1 MPNGLRRPIEI
12 QAKYFQAP
20 HYWQGCRRI
29 AHRLIA
35 SLISQLSA
43 DRDGLPLRNQR
54 ADNIGSWREVYR
66 DILNDTEL
74 PLENRNMFLDRLQKE
89 ILGDRVSHRCEFDS
103 RSLGGAEEK
112 KHRAIRP
119 LQRLDGL
126 LMTKLIARCKGRWIL
141 SHLQADR
148 G

>member
-1 MPNGLRRPIEI
+1 MPNALRRPFEI
-12 QAKYFQAP
+12 QGKYFQAP

-74 PLENRNMFLDRLQKE
+74 PLENRNMFLDRLRKE

-103 RSLGGAEEK
+103 RSLVHSELN
-112 KHRAIRP
+112 RLIP
-119 LQRLDGL
+119 L
-126 LMTKLIARCKGRWIL
+126 
-141 SHLQADR
+141 H
-148 G
+148 